1 LLYRQRIL
9 PVAACSINQG
19 LEDLTMRIIS
29 AKIRKDGKA
38 MVSFAFDSGRV
49 INKLMTPE
57 QYAEAVIKQV
67 DAVPL
72 SAEELRARSIGF
84 GQPGYRG

>member
-1 LLYRQRIL
+1 
-9 PVAACSINQG
+9 
-19 LEDLTMRIIS
+19 MRIIS

-67 DAVPL
+67 DAVHL

>member
-1 LLYRQRIL
+1 
-9 PVAACSINQG
+9 
-19 LEDLTMRIIS
+19 MRIIS

>member
-1 LLYRQRIL
+1 
-9 PVAACSINQG
+9 
-19 LEDLTMRIIS
+19 MRIIS

-67 DAVPL
+67 DAVQL
-72 SAEELRARSIGF
+72 SSEELRARSIGF

>member
-1 LLYRQRIL
+1 
-9 PVAACSINQG
+9 
-19 LEDLTMRIIS
+19 MKIIS

>member
-1 LLYRQRIL
+1 
-9 PVAACSINQG
+9 
-19 LEDLTMRIIS
+19 MRIIS

-49 INKLMTPE
+49 INKLMTSE

>member
-1 LLYRQRIL
+1 
-9 PVAACSINQG
+9 
-19 LEDLTMRIIS
+19 MRIIS

-38 MVSFAFDSGRV
+38 MVSLAFDSGRV

>member
-1 LLYRQRIL
+1 
-9 PVAACSINQG
+9 
-19 LEDLTMRIIS
+19 MRIIS
-29 AKIRKDGKA
+29 AKIRKDGKS

-67 DAVPL
+67 DAFQL

>member
-1 LLYRQRIL
+1 
-9 PVAACSINQG
+9 
-19 LEDLTMRIIS
+19 MRIIS
-29 AKIRKDGKA
+29 AKIRKDGKS